1 METMSGF
8 MLLTFWLC
16 AGVNYIMLRNMS
28 KRQKG
33 LLLGVTLPPEA
44 DALPEVQAIV
54 KQYRTRLGTL
64 CLVCAAL
71 SVPLAF
77 VQETAIA
84 LTLWMLFFLAGLA
97 LPYLPLLRANAK
109 LKALKKAHGWQG
121 SGCRMVDTGASA
133 FALPKPIGLWT
144 LLVPLVLCLLPMALP
159 GLPRGLMLVCGIDA
173 ACVLLLWGLG
183 RWTFRR
189 REDMVTEDSARN
201 QTLLRVRRLYWD
213 RFWRL
218 NLWAM
223 ALLNLFLI
231 LGYRSEAAILGGTLG
246 FTVLLVAATLW
257 MELSVRR
264 AQAALTETAP
274 IVADEDDAWL
284 GGIFYYNPTDKR
296 FLVAKRIGLGSTV
309 NLGTWAGK
317 LYYAFVGLVLVV
329 CLAIGPIFGIVDSIP
344 VRLELSGSAPV
355 CLVASHGQSEKY
367 RLDTDAITDVQLRDT
382 LPDAARTWGTGM
394 DHYLQGD
401 FYVIGEGN
409 ARFCLDPTKSVF
421 SGWRQAGRCIGS
433 PEIPRTTPP
442 PLRRHCNPPFT
453 PDAKGRGSRILALA
467 ALSFCHLPQN
477 ATNLQKMLQFFLQK
491 RRFTIDSLVIIEE

>member
-1 METMSGF
+1 
-8 MLLTFWLC
+8 MLHITPMDLIMTLCFWLC
-16 AGVNYIMLRNMS
+16 VLVNFVTLYNLS
-28 KRQKG
+28 KHQKG

-44 DALPEVQAIV
+44 DALPEVQAV
-54 KQYRTRLGTL
+54 VQKFRRQLSGCSLL
-64 CLVCAAL
+64 CAVSA
-71 SVPLAF
+71 VPLAF
-77 VQETAIA
+77 VRDTNLF
-84 LTLWMLFFLAGLA
+84 LTLWMFWFFVGLL
-97 LPYLPLLRANAK
+97 LPYLPLFGANTR
-109 LKALKKAHGWQG
+109 LKALKKAAAGQYAPT
-121 SGCRMVDTGASA
+121 RVVDTAASA
-133 FALPKPIGLWT
+133 FALPKPMGLWT
-144 LLVPLVLCLLPMALP
+144 LLPPLVLSLAPIALP
-159 GLPRGLMLVCGIDA
+159 GLPRGVALACGIDA
-173 ACVLLLWGLG
+173 ATLLLLWVLG
-183 RWTFRR
+183 RTTFRR
-189 REDMVTEDSARN
+189 REDMVTADSARN

-246 FTVLLVAATLW
+246 FTVLLLAGSLW
-257 MELSVRR
+257 MEFSVRR
-264 AQAALTETAP
+264 AQAALTETVP
-274 IVADEDDAWL
+274 IVADEDDAWV

-296 FLVAKRIGLGSTV
+296 FMVSKRIGLGSTV

-409 ARFCLDPTKSVF
+409 ARFCLDPTQKCFLRVEAGGQVYWFTGDSEDHTTAIA
-421 SGWRQAGRCIGS
+421 QA
-433 PEIPRTTPP
+433 
-442 PLRRHCNPPFT
+442 
-453 PDAKGRGSRILALA
+453 
-467 ALSFCHLPQN
+467 
-477 ATNLQKMLQFFLQK
+477 LQS
-491 RRFTIDSLVIIEE
+491 TVHP

>member
-84 LTLWMLFFLAGLA
+84 LTLWMLFFFAGLA
-97 LPYLPLLRANAK
+97 LPYLPLLWANAK

-231 LGYRSEAAILGGTLG
+231 LGYRSEAAILGLSLG

-394 DHYLQGD
+394 DHYLQGG
-401 FYVIGEGN
+401 FLCGRGGE
-409 ARFCLDPTKSVF
+409 RPVLPRPHPKVF
-421 SGWRQAGRCIGS
+421 SPGGGRRAGVLVHRRFRG
-433 PEIPRTTPP
+433 PH
-442 PLRRHCNPPFT
+442 RRHCAGTAIHRSPLMQ
-453 PDAKGRGSRILALA
+453 RA
-467 ALSFCHLPQN
+467 AGAEFWLPQPFLFVICPKTQPICKKCYN
-477 ATNLQKMLQFFLQK
+477 FFFKNGVLPL
-491 RRFTIDSLVIIEE
+491 TALL

>member
-84 LTLWMLFFLAGLA
+84 LTLWMLFFFAGLA

-109 LKALKKAHGWQG
+109 LKALKKAAAGQNAPT
-121 SGCRMVDTGASA
+121 RVVDTAASA
-133 FALPKPIGLWT
+133 FALPKPMGLWT
-144 LLVPLVLCLLPMALP
+144 LLPPLVLSLAPIALP

-231 LGYRSEAAILGGTLG
+231 LGYRSEAAILGLSLG
-246 FTVLLVAATLW
+246 FTVLLLAGSLW
-257 MELSVRR
+257 MEFSVRR

-274 IVADEDDAWL
+274 IVADEDDAW
-284 GGIFYYNPTDKR
+284 
-296 FLVAKRIGLGSTV
+296 V
-309 NLGTWAGK
+309 GK

-409 ARFCLDPTKSVF
+409 ARFCLDPTQKCFLRVEAGGQVYWFTGDSEDHTAAIA
-421 SGWRQAGRCIGS
+421 QA
-433 PEIPRTTPP
+433 
-442 PLRRHCNPPFT
+442 
-453 PDAKGRGSRILALA
+453 
-467 ALSFCHLPQN
+467 
-477 ATNLQKMLQFFLQK
+477 LQS
-491 RRFTIDSLVIIEE
+491 TVHP

>member
-1 METMSGF
+1 METISGF

-84 LTLWMLFFLAGLA
+84 LTLWMLFFFAGLA

-109 LKALKKAHGWQG
+109 LKALKKAAAGQNAPT
-121 SGCRMVDTGASA
+121 RVVDTAASA

-231 LGYRSEAAILGGTLG
+231 LGYRSEAAILGLSLG
-246 FTVLLVAATLW
+246 FTVLLLAGSLW
-257 MELSVRR
+257 MEFSVRR

-284 GGIFYYNPTDKR
+284 GGIFYDNPTDKR

-317 LYYAFVGLVLVV
+317 LYYAFVGLVLVA
-329 CLAIGPIFGIVDSIP
+329 CLAIGPIFGLVDSIP
-344 VRLELSGSAPV
+344 TRLEVSGDAPV
-355 CLVASHGQSEKY
+355 ELVAYHGRNEKY
-367 RLDTDAITDVQLRDT
+367 SLDVDRITDVRLRDT
-382 LPDAARTWGTGM
+382 LPDAARTWGVGM

-401 FYVIGEGN
+401 FYVIGDGE
-409 ARFCLDPTKSVF
+409 AQFCLDPTQKLFLRVETTDP
-421 SGWRQAGRCIGS
+421 AGG
-433 PEIPRTTPP
+433 TTVYW
-442 PLRRHCNPPFT
+442 FT
-453 PDAKGRGSRILALA
+453 GETDAKTKAVGEWLEEKIA
-467 ALSFCHLPQN
+467 A
-477 ATNLQKMLQFFLQK
+477 
-491 RRFTIDSLVIIEE
+491 E

>member
-84 LTLWMLFFLAGLA
+84 LTLWMLFFFAGLA

-231 LGYRSEAAILGGTLG
+231 LGYRSEAAILGLSLG
-246 FTVLLVAATLW
+246 FTVLLLAGSLW
-257 MELSVRR
+257 MEFSVRR

-274 IVADEDDAWL
+274 IVADEDDAWV
-284 GGIFYYNPTDKR
+284 GGVFYYNPTDKR

-329 CLAIGPIFGIVDSIP
+329 CLAIGPIFGMVD
-344 VRLELSGSAPV
+344 
-355 CLVASHGQSEKY
+355 
-367 RLDTDAITDVQLRDT
+367 
-382 LPDAARTWGTGM
+382 
-394 DHYLQGD
+394 
-401 FYVIGEGN
+401 
-409 ARFCLDPTKSVF
+409 
-421 SGWRQAGRCIGS
+421 RCIGS

-453 PDAKGRGSRILALA
+453 PDAKDRGSRILAPA

>member
-84 LTLWMLFFLAGLA
+84 LTLWMLFFFAGLA
-97 LPYLPLLRANAK
+97 LPYLPLFGANTR
-109 LKALKKAHGWQG
+109 LKALKKAAAGQNAPT
-121 SGCRMVDTGASA
+121 RVVDTAASA
-133 FALPKPIGLWT
+133 FALPKPMGLWT
-144 LLVPLVLCLLPMALP
+144 LLPPLVLSLAPIALP
-159 GLPRGLMLVCGIDA
+159 GLPRGVALACGIDA
-173 ACVLLLWGLG
+173 ATLLLLWVLG
-183 RWTFRR
+183 RTTFRR
-189 REDMVTEDSARN
+189 REDMVTADSARN

-218 NLWAM
+218 NLWALAVLNGM
-223 ALLNLFLI
+223 LALGF
-231 LGYRSEAAILGGTLG
+231 RSEATILGGTLG

-257 MELSVRR
+257 M
-264 AQAALTETAP
+264 
-274 IVADEDDAWL
+274 
-284 GGIFYYNPTDKR
+284 
-296 FLVAKRIGLGSTV
+296 
-309 NLGTWAGK
+309 
-317 LYYAFVGLVLVV
+317 
-329 CLAIGPIFGIVDSIP
+329 
-344 VRLELSGSAPV
+344 ELSGSAPV

-409 ARFCLDPTKSVF
+409 ARFCLDPTQKCFLRVEAGGQVYWFTGDSEDHTAAIA
-421 SGWRQAGRCIGS
+421 QA
-433 PEIPRTTPP
+433 
-442 PLRRHCNPPFT
+442 
-453 PDAKGRGSRILALA
+453 
-467 ALSFCHLPQN
+467 
-477 ATNLQKMLQFFLQK
+477 LQS
-491 RRFTIDSLVIIEE
+491 TVHP

>member
-84 LTLWMLFFLAGLA
+84 LTLWMLFFFAGLA

-231 LGYRSEAAILGGTLG
+231 LGFRSEAAILGLSLG

-284 GGIFYYNPTDKR
+284 GGIFYYNPKDKR

-317 LYYAFVGLVLVV
+317 LYYAFVGLVLVA
-329 CLAIGPIFGIVDSIP
+329 CLAIGPIFGLVDSIP
-344 VRLELSGSAPV
+344 TRLEVSGDAPV
-355 CLVASHGQSEKY
+355 ELVAYHGRNEKY
-367 RLDTDAITDVQLRDT
+367 SLDVDRITDVRLRDT
-382 LPDAARTWGTGM
+382 LPDAARTWGVGM

-401 FYVIGEGN
+401 FYVIGDGE
-409 ARFCLDPTKSVF
+409 AQFCLDPTQKLFLRVETTDP
-421 SGWRQAGRCIGS
+421 AGG
-433 PEIPRTTPP
+433 TTVYW
-442 PLRRHCNPPFT
+442 FT
-453 PDAKGRGSRILALA
+453 GETDAKTKAVGEWLESR
-467 ALSFCHLPQN
+467 
-477 ATNLQKMLQFFLQK
+477 
-491 RRFTIDSLVIIEE
+491 LVPAE

>member
-84 LTLWMLFFLAGLA
+84 LTLWMLFFFAGLA

-109 LKALKKAHGWQG
+109 LKALKKAAAGQNAPT
-121 SGCRMVDTGASA
+121 RVVDTAASA
-133 FALPKPIGLWT
+133 FALPKPMGLWT
-144 LLVPLVLCLLPMALP
+144 LLPPLVLSLAPIALP
-159 GLPRGLMLVCGIDA
+159 G
-173 ACVLLLWGLG
+173 
-183 RWTFRR
+183 
-189 REDMVTEDSARN
+189 
-201 QTLLRVRRLYWD
+201 LLRVRRLYWD

-218 NLWAM
+218 NLWALAVLNGM
-223 ALLNLFLI
+223 LALGF
-231 LGYRSEAAILGGTLG
+231 RSEATILGGTLG

-264 AQAALTETAP
+264 AQAVLTDAAT

-317 LYYAFVGLVLVV
+317 LYYAFVGLVLVA
-329 CLAIGPIFGIVDSIP
+329 CLAIGPIFGLVDSIP
-344 VRLELSGSAPV
+344 TRLELSGSAPV

-382 LPDAARTWGTGM
+382 LPEAARTWGTGM

-409 ARFCLDPTKSVF
+409 ARFCLDPTQKCFLRVEAAGQVYWFTGDSEDHTAAIA
-421 SGWRQAGRCIGS
+421 QA
-433 PEIPRTTPP
+433 
-442 PLRRHCNPPFT
+442 
-453 PDAKGRGSRILALA
+453 
-467 ALSFCHLPQN
+467 
-477 ATNLQKMLQFFLQK
+477 LQS
-491 RRFTIDSLVIIEE
+491 TVHP

>member
-97 LPYLPLLRANAK
+97 LPYLPLLRANAT

-231 LGYRSEAAILGGTLG
+231 LGYRSEAAILGLSLG

-409 ARFCLDPTKSVF
+409 ARFCLDPTQKCFLRVEAGGQVYWFTGDSEDHTAAIA
-421 SGWRQAGRCIGS
+421 QA
-433 PEIPRTTPP
+433 
-442 PLRRHCNPPFT
+442 
-453 PDAKGRGSRILALA
+453 
-467 ALSFCHLPQN
+467 
-477 ATNLQKMLQFFLQK
+477 LQS
-491 RRFTIDSLVIIEE
+491 TVHP

>member
-44 DALPEVQAIV
+44 GEDPAVQAVV
-54 KQYRTRLGTL
+54 KRFRRQLGGCSLL
-64 CLVCAAL
+64 CAVSA
-71 SVPLAF
+71 VPLAF
-77 VQETAIA
+77 VKDTDLF
-84 LTLWMLFFLAGLA
+84 LTLWMFWFFVGLL
-97 LPYLPLLRANAK
+97 LPYLPLFGANTR
-109 LKALKKAHGWQG
+109 LKALKKVAAGQNAPT
-121 SGCRMVDTGASA
+121 RVVDTAASA
-133 FALPKPIGLWT
+133 FALPKPMGLWT
-144 LLVPLVLCLLPMALP
+144 LLPPLVLSLAPIALP

-231 LGYRSEAAILGGTLG
+231 LGYRSEAAILGLSLG
-246 FTVLLVAATLW
+246 FTVLLLAGSLW
-257 MELSVRR
+257 MEFSVRR

-274 IVADEDDAWL
+274 IVADEDDAWV

-317 LYYAFVGLVLVV
+317 LYYAFVGLVLV
-329 CLAIGPIFGIVDSIP
+329 
-344 VRLELSGSAPV
+344 V

-409 ARFCLDPTKSVF
+409 ARFCLDPTQKCFLRVEAGGQVYWFTGDSEDHTAAIA
-421 SGWRQAGRCIGS
+421 QA
-433 PEIPRTTPP
+433 
-442 PLRRHCNPPFT
+442 
-453 PDAKGRGSRILALA
+453 
-467 ALSFCHLPQN
+467 
-477 ATNLQKMLQFFLQK
+477 LQ
-491 RRFTIDSLVIIEE
+491 SAVHP

>member
-84 LTLWMLFFLAGLA
+84 LTLWMLFFFAGLA

-144 LLVPLVLCLLPMALP
+144 LLVPLVLCLAPIALP

-173 ACVLLLWGLG
+173 ACVLLLWGWGGG
-183 RWTFRR
+183 R
-189 REDMVTEDSARN
+189 SAAGRIWSPR
-201 QTLLRVRRLYWD
+201 TPP
-213 RFWRL
+213 
-218 NLWAM
+218 
-223 ALLNLFLI
+223 
-231 LGYRSEAAILGGTLG
+231 
-246 FTVLLVAATLW
+246 ATRPC
-257 MELSVRR
+257 S
-264 AQAALTETAP
+264 
-274 IVADEDDAWL
+274 
-284 GGIFYYNPTDKR
+284 GCG
-296 FLVAKRIGLGSTV
+296 GST
-309 NLGTWAGK
+309 GTA
-317 LYYAFVGLVLVV
+317 
-329 CLAIGPIFGIVDSIP
+329 
-344 VRLELSGSAPV
+344 SG
-355 CLVASHGQSEKY
+355 G
-367 RLDTDAITDVQLRDT
+367 
-382 LPDAARTWGTGM
+382 
-394 DHYLQGD
+394 
-401 FYVIGEGN
+401 
-409 ARFCLDPTKSVF
+409 
-421 SGWRQAGRCIGS
+421 
-433 PEIPRTTPP
+433 
-442 PLRRHCNPPFT
+442 
-453 PDAKGRGSRILALA
+453 
-467 ALSFCHLPQN
+467 
-477 ATNLQKMLQFFLQK
+477 
-491 RRFTIDSLVIIEE
+491 

>member
-84 LTLWMLFFLAGLA
+84 LTLWMLFFFAGLA
-97 LPYLPLLRANAK
+97 LPYLPLLQANAK

-133 FALPKPIGLWT
+133 FELPKPIGLWT

-231 LGYRSEAAILGGTLG
+231 LGYRSEAAILGLSLG
-246 FTVLLVAATLW
+246 FTVLLLAGSLW
-257 MELSVRR
+257 MEFSVRR

-296 FLVAKRIGLGSTV
+296 FMVAKRIGLGSTV

-409 ARFCLDPTKSVF
+409 ARFCLDPPKSVF

>member
-33 LLLGVTLPPEA
+33 PAPGRHPAPGGRRPARGAGHCKTISNAAGHPLSGLRRAQCAAGLCAGDRHRADTL
-44 DALPEVQAIV
+44 DAL
-54 KQYRTRLGTL
+54 
-64 CLVCAAL
+64 
-71 SVPLAF
+71 
-77 VQETAIA
+77 
-84 LTLWMLFFLAGLA
+84 LFCRAGPA
-97 LPYLPLLRANAK
+97 LPAPAAGQRKAQGTEKSRMAGQGMRLLAWWTPARP
-109 LKALKKAHGWQG
+109 
-121 SGCRMVDTGASA
+121 A

-231 LGYRSEAAILGGTLG
+231 LGYRSEAAILGLSLG
-246 FTVLLVAATLW
+246 FTVLLLAGSLW
-257 MELSVRR
+257 MEFSVRR

-296 FLVAKRIGLGSTV
+296 FMVSKRMGLGSTV

-344 VRLELSGSAPV
+344 VRLELSGSAPI

-409 ARFCLDPTKSVF
+409 AQFCLDPTQKCFLRVEAGGQVYWFTGDSEDHTAAIA
-421 SGWRQAGRCIGS
+421 QA
-433 PEIPRTTPP
+433 
-442 PLRRHCNPPFT
+442 
-453 PDAKGRGSRILALA
+453 
-467 ALSFCHLPQN
+467 
-477 ATNLQKMLQFFLQK
+477 LQS
-491 RRFTIDSLVIIEE
+491 TVHP

>member
-44 DALPEVQAIV
+44 GEDPAVQAVV
-54 KQYRTRLGTL
+54 KRFRRQLGGCSLL
-64 CLVCAAL
+64 CAVSA
-71 SVPLAF
+71 VPLAF
-77 VQETAIA
+77 VKDTDLF
-84 LTLWMLFFLAGLA
+84 LTLWMFWFFVGLL
-97 LPYLPLLRANAK
+97 LPYLPLFGANTR
-109 LKALKKAHGWQG
+109 LKALKKVAAGQNAPT
-121 SGCRMVDTGASA
+121 RVVDTAASA
-133 FALPKPIGLWT
+133 FALPKPMGLWT
-144 LLVPLVLCLLPMALP
+144 LLPPLVLSLAPIALP

-231 LGYRSEAAILGGTLG
+231 LGYRSEAAILGLSLG
-246 FTVLLVAATLW
+246 FTVLLLAGSLW
-257 MELSVRR
+257 MEFSVRR

-274 IVADEDDAWL
+274 IVADEDDAW
-284 GGIFYYNPTDKR
+284 
-296 FLVAKRIGLGSTV
+296 V
-309 NLGTWAGK
+309 GK

-409 ARFCLDPTKSVF
+409 ARFCLDPTQKCFLRVEAGGQVYWFTGDSEDHTAAIA
-421 SGWRQAGRCIGS
+421 QA
-433 PEIPRTTPP
+433 
-442 PLRRHCNPPFT
+442 
-453 PDAKGRGSRILALA
+453 
-467 ALSFCHLPQN
+467 
-477 ATNLQKMLQFFLQK
+477 LQS
-491 RRFTIDSLVIIEE
+491 TVHP

>member
-84 LTLWMLFFLAGLA
+84 LTLWMLFFFAGLA
-97 LPYLPLLRANAK
+97 LPYLPLLRANAT

-231 LGYRSEAAILGGTLG
+231 LGYRSEAAILGLSLG
-246 FTVLLVAATLW
+246 FTVLLLAGSLW
-257 MELSVRR
+257 MEFSVRR
-264 AQAALTETAP
+264 AQAALTETTP
-274 IVADEDDAWL
+274 IVADADDAWL

-296 FLVAKRIGLGSTV
+296 FLVAKRLGLGSTV

-355 CLVASHGQSEKY
+355 CLVAPWTERKIPPGHRRHHRCPAPGHPAG
-367 RLDTDAITDVQLRDT
+367 RRPHLGHRDGP
-382 LPDAARTWGTGM
+382 LFAGGFLCNRG
-394 DHYLQGD
+394 
-401 FYVIGEGN
+401 GE
-409 ARFCLDPTKSVF
+409 RPVLSRPHPKVF
-421 SGWRQAGRCIGS
+421 SPGGGRRAGVLVHRRFRG
-433 PEIPRTTPP
+433 PH
-442 PLRRHCNPPFT
+442 RRHCAGTAIHRSPLMQ
-453 PDAKGRGSRILALA
+453 RA
-467 ALSFCHLPQN
+467 AGAEFWLPQPFLFVICPKTQPICKKCYN
-477 ATNLQKMLQFFLQK
+477 FFFKNGVLPL
-491 RRFTIDSLVIIEE
+491 TALL

>member
-54 KQYRTRLGTL
+54 KQYRTQLGTL

-84 LTLWMLFFLAGLA
+84 LTLWMLFFFAGLA

-109 LKALKKAHGWQG
+109 LKALKKAAAGQNAPT
-121 SGCRMVDTGASA
+121 RVVDTAASA
-133 FALPKPIGLWT
+133 FALPKPMGLWT
-144 LLVPLVLCLLPMALP
+144 LLPPLVLSLAPIALP
-159 GLPRGLMLVCGIDA
+159 GLPRGVALACGIDA
-173 ACVLLLWGLG
+173 ATLLLLWVLG
-183 RWTFRR
+183 RTTFRR
-189 REDMVTEDSARN
+189 REDMVTADSARN

-218 NLWAM
+218 NLWALAVLNGM
-223 ALLNLFLI
+223 LALGF
-231 LGYRSEAAILGGTLG
+231 RSEATILGGTLG

-264 AQAALTETAP
+264 AQAVLTDAAT

-317 LYYAFVGLVLVV
+317 LYYAFVGLVLVA
-329 CLAIGPIFGIVDSIP
+329 CLAIGPIFGLVDSIP
-344 VRLELSGSAPV
+344 TRLERSGLPRGLPWPERKIPLGHRRHHRCPAPGHPAG
-355 CLVASHGQSEKY
+355 CRPHLGH
-367 RLDTDAITDVQLRDT
+367 RDGPLFAGGFLCGRGGERPV
-382 LPDAARTWGTGM
+382 LPRP
-394 DHYLQGD
+394 H
-401 FYVIGEGN
+401 
-409 ARFCLDPTKSVF
+409 PKVF
-421 SGWRQAGRCIGS
+421 SPGGGSRAGVLVHRRFRG
-433 PEIPRTTPP
+433 PH
-442 PLRRHCNPPFT
+442 RRHCAGTAIHRSPLMQ
-453 PDAKGRGSRILALA
+453 RA
-467 ALSFCHLPQN
+467 AGAEFWLPQPFLFVICPKTQPICKKCYN
-477 ATNLQKMLQFFLQK
+477 FFFKNGVLPL
-491 RRFTIDSLVIIEE
+491 TALL

>member
-84 LTLWMLFFLAGLA
+84 LTLWMLFFFAGLA
-97 LPYLPLLRANAK
+97 LPYLPLLRANAE

-133 FALPKPIGLWT
+133 FTLPKPMGLWT
-144 LLVPLVLCLLPMALP
+144 LLPPLVLSLAPIALP

-213 RFWRL
+213 L
-218 NLWAM
+218 S
-223 ALLNLFLI
+223 LI
-231 LGYRSEAAILGGTLG
+231 HI
-246 FTVLLVAATLW
+246 
-257 MELSVRR
+257 
-264 AQAALTETAP
+264 
-274 IVADEDDAWL
+274 
-284 GGIFYYNPTDKR
+284 
-296 FLVAKRIGLGSTV
+296 
-309 NLGTWAGK
+309 
-317 LYYAFVGLVLVV
+317 
-329 CLAIGPIFGIVDSIP
+329 
-344 VRLELSGSAPV
+344 
-355 CLVASHGQSEKY
+355 
-367 RLDTDAITDVQLRDT
+367 
-382 LPDAARTWGTGM
+382 
-394 DHYLQGD
+394 
-401 FYVIGEGN
+401 
-409 ARFCLDPTKSVF
+409 
-421 SGWRQAGRCIGS
+421 
-433 PEIPRTTPP
+433 
-442 PLRRHCNPPFT
+442 
-453 PDAKGRGSRILALA
+453 
-467 ALSFCHLPQN
+467 
-477 ATNLQKMLQFFLQK
+477 
-491 RRFTIDSLVIIEE
+491 

>member
-84 LTLWMLFFLAGLA
+84 LTLWMLFFFAGLA
-97 LPYLPLLRANAK
+97 LPYLPLLRANAE

-144 LLVPLVLCLLPMALP
+144 LLVPLVLCLLPMAL
-159 GLPRGLMLVCGIDA
+159 
-173 ACVLLLWGLG
+173 
-183 RWTFRR
+183 
-189 REDMVTEDSARN
+189 
-201 QTLLRVRRLYWD
+201 
-213 RFWRL
+213 
-218 NLWAM
+218 
-223 ALLNLFLI
+223 LNLFLI
-231 LGYRSEAAILGGTLG
+231 LGYRSEAAILGLSLG
-246 FTVLLVAATLW
+246 FTVLLLAGSLW
-257 MELSVRR
+257 MEFSVRR

-284 GGIFYYNPTDKR
+284 GGVFYYNPTDKR

-355 CLVASHGQSEKY
+355 CLVASHGQSEK
-367 RLDTDAITDVQLRDT
+367 
-382 LPDAARTWGTGM
+382 
-394 DHYLQGD
+394 
-401 FYVIGEGN
+401 
-409 ARFCLDPTKSVF
+409 
-421 SGWRQAGRCIGS
+421 
-433 PEIPRTTPP
+433 
-442 PLRRHCNPPFT
+442 
-453 PDAKGRGSRILALA
+453 
-467 ALSFCHLPQN
+467 
-477 ATNLQKMLQFFLQK
+477 
-491 RRFTIDSLVIIEE
+491 

>member
-121 SGCRMVDTGASA
+121 SGCRMVDTSASA

-173 ACVLLLWGLG
+173 ACVLLLAG
-183 RWTFRR
+183 
-189 REDMVTEDSARN
+189 S
-201 QTLLRVRRLYWD
+201 
-213 RFWRL
+213 
-218 NLWAM
+218 
-223 ALLNLFLI
+223 
-231 LGYRSEAAILGGTLG
+231 
-246 FTVLLVAATLW
+246 LW
-257 MELSVRR
+257 MEFSVRR

-409 ARFCLDPTKSVF
+409 ARFCLDPTQKCFLRVEAGGQVYWFTGDSEDHTAAIA
-421 SGWRQAGRCIGS
+421 QA
-433 PEIPRTTPP
+433 
-442 PLRRHCNPPFT
+442 
-453 PDAKGRGSRILALA
+453 
-467 ALSFCHLPQN
+467 
-477 ATNLQKMLQFFLQK
+477 LQS
-491 RRFTIDSLVIIEE
+491 TVHP